1 MNNVNPSIL
10 NIAGRSS
17 NELYTVNVPSNLLN
31 FCNYDFTYFMEE
43 SSRLCRESMK
53 TGEYPSDEVNAV
65 KNAIT
70 NCHKYFENNMRG
82 IFDKIVVDSW
92 IEYICRQGEMGTT
105 TLWNTF
111 AGCKTNFQRT
121 VFQRLSEYRSHRA
134 INQWVNLLKM
144 QEYAQKKLDFIF
156 GCKLNNVGEAVG
168 RLNLFDLMFSVAANE
183 QGYSLDAIGSVKV
196 FKGGRLPNAPFVFGG
211 AAKEVIRSLFNDVHF
226 ADKLPYVSRYEGAM
240 SDWEAMDSFAVIKSH
255 LPDYTDNV
263 ANTIMKSMVKL
274 PETVYLPSGFKAMI
288 DLEIDTLVNSGAFLQ
303 RCKRCKEFYIRD
315 DYYTSEYCD
324 TVHRDGTTC
333 REVMESPPIKVE
345 PLTTEQIAFIKESS
359 EAIYREMSAR
369 LGTGLS
375 QRDFSEWL
383 SNFNVIRNKVLGSE
397 ADISVFEEFVRYTRE
412 YALPQP
418 EPEPEPEPQELT
430 EDNRVV
436 KPYQFTHMSRS
447 ELVQQGLLKKER
459 EYENESPVA
468 VAAAAASAAPP
479 PPPVAKIIRGAHP
492 TSYHE
497 IPVGELKPDTVKE
510 EAFAAAATAGEAA
523 RAAIQSLGAEEA
535 AQKQKAQELQ
545 QLRQAQQAQQAQQ
558 VQQAQ
563 QAQQVQRVQKAAE
576 SGRVHLPELE
586 DFGAAEPSRVQR
598 ERRAPQVKLPDFG
611 LQEEVRQ
618 PDFGRQEEI
627 KLPDFGRQEEIRQP
641 DFGRQEEV
649 FTAATEPQED
659 DGQEELKLPDFLR
672 QEDEILSSGRQSVA
686 QQPDFIVEDE
696 DEEFVN
702 LEERLDKAA
711 AKKSGEMN
719 RAARVVNAYK
729 SVNDMPKLN
738 EQSTANED
746 GAADRVKDDFAK
758 ILDNIERNDGFDEED
773 LPLDPDGIPL
783 SHKTKHVMDAI
794 MKNTRVSPSL
804 IYGRRQAAEQNVLI
818 DEDSRDSKQ

>member
-53 TGEYPSDEVNAV
+53 TGEYPSEEVNAV

-82 IFDKIVVDSW
+82 TFDKIVVDSW

-111 AGCKTNFQRT
+111 AKCKTNFQRT

-211 AAKEVIRSLFNDVHF
+211 AAKEVIRSLFNEVHF

-315 DYYTSEYCD
+315 DYYNSEYCD

-333 REVMESPPIKVE
+333 REIMESSPIKVE
-345 PLTTEQIAFIKESS
+345 PLTTEQIAFIKETS
-359 EAIYREMSAR
+359 EAIYREMSAK

-383 SNFNVIRNKVLGSE
+383 SNFNVIRNKVLGGE

-412 YALPQP
+412 YALPAP

-436 KPYQFTHMSRS
+436 KPYQFTHMSRD

-459 EYENESPVA
+459 EYQNESPVA

-497 IPVGELKPDTVKE
+497 IPIDDKPETFRE

-523 RAAIQSLGAEEA
+523 RAAIAEEA
-535 AQKQKAQELQ
+535 AAQ
-545 QLRQAQQAQQAQQ
+545 RQRAQQAQQAQQ
-558 VQQAQ
+558 VQQVQ
-563 QAQQVQRVQKAAE
+563 QAQQVQKVQKNAAA

-586 DFGAAEPSRVQR
+586 DFGVSPEPAAVQR

-611 LQEEVRQ
+611 LQEEIKQ
-618 PDFGRQEEI
+618 PESEI
-627 KLPDFGRQEEIRQP
+627 KLPDFGFREETVTAPQYDAYQEDQEEI
-641 DFGRQEEV
+641 
-649 FTAATEPQED
+649 
-659 DGQEELKLPDFLR
+659 KLPEFLR

-702 LEERLDKAA
+702 LEERLEKAA

-719 RAARVVNAYK
+719 RAARVVSAYK
-729 SVNDMPKLN
+729 SVNDMPKVS
-738 EQSTANED
+738 EQGKAAED
-746 GAADRVKDDFAK
+746 ETDRVKNDFAK

-794 MKNTRVSPSL
+794 MKSTRVSPSL

-818 DEDSRDSKQ
+818 DEDFRKTEDDDD

>member
-1 MNNVNPSIL
+1 MNNNPSIL

-43 SSRLCRESMK
+43 SGRLCRESMK
-53 TGEYPSDEVNAV
+53 TGEYPDQEVAAV

-82 IFDKIVVDSW
+82 VFDKIVVDSW

-111 AGCKTNFQRT
+111 AKCKNTFQRI

-144 QEYAQKKLDFIF
+144 QEYARKKLDFIF

-196 FKGGRLPNAPFVFGG
+196 FKGGRLPNSPFVFGG
-211 AAKEVIRSLFNDVHF
+211 AAKEVIRSLFNEVHF

-240 SDWEAMDSFAVIKSH
+240 SDWEAMDSFAVIKAH
-255 LPDYTDNV
+255 LPDFNDNV

-303 RCKRCKEFYIRD
+303 RCKRCNEFYIRD
-315 DYYTSEYCD
+315 DYYNSEYCD
-324 TVHRDGTTC
+324 TVHRDGSTC
-333 REVMESPPIKVE
+333 REIMESSPIKVE
-345 PLTTEQIAFIKESS
+345 PLTSEQLTDIKETS
-359 EAIYREMSAR
+359 EAVYREMSAK

-383 SNFNVIRNKVLGSE
+383 SNFNVIRNKVLGGD

-418 EPEPEPEPQELT
+418 KEEEPEELT

-436 KPYQFTHMSRS
+436 KPYQFTKMDRS

-468 VAAAAASAAPP
+468 VAAAAASAAAPST
-479 PPPVAKIIRGAHP
+479 PPVARIIRGAHP

-497 IPVGELKPDTVKE
+497 IPVGNERDGARVFKPE
-510 EAFAAAATAGEAA
+510 NFAAAETAGEAA
-523 RAAIQSLGAEEA
+523 RAVIQSMEAEETAKEQA
-535 AQKQKAQELQ
+535 AQNAQAAATASVRAEQ
-545 QLRQAQQAQQAQQ
+545 D
-558 VQQAQ
+558 
-563 QAQQVQRVQKAAE
+563 RV
-576 SGRVHLPELE
+576 RLPELDE
-586 DFGAAEPSRVQR
+586 FSELAAMQS
-598 ERRAPQVKLPDFG
+598 ERKAPKVKLPDFG
-611 LQEEVRQ
+611 LQEEV
-618 PDFGRQEEI
+618 
-627 KLPDFGRQEEIRQP
+627 KLPDTERQEKVKLFDREQEEIRLP
-641 DFGRQEEV
+641 EFGHQDNQVERPE
-649 FTAATEPQED
+649 FGKPS
-659 DGQEELKLPDFLR
+659 K
-672 QEDEILSSGRQSVA
+672 S
-686 QQPDFIVEDE
+686 QQPDFVVEDE
-696 DEEFVN
+696 DTEFVN
-702 LEERLDKAA
+702 LEERLEKTA
-711 AKKSGEMN
+711 AKKPAEIN

-729 SVNDMPKLN
+729 SVNNLPDVSG
-738 EQSTANED
+738 QSSASSANSANSANSDE
-746 GAADRVKDDFAK
+746 AAARVMDDFAK
-758 ILDNIERNDGFDEED
+758 ILGNIERNDGFDEED

-818 DEDSRDSKQ
+818 DEDSRQ